1 MSQTYTPTDSASSVI
16 STTEAMHTL
25 PKPKYSQEVDK
36 LVNGVNNVGGMH
48 KTLPVDIVRHI
59 QHFAFLGLPDAAR
72 LEIGCSVTK
81 QELAEIIVYKNTPL
95 LSKALRPEMYQAH
108 AYCYLLMGRFSR
120 IAAELESCVKNNT
133 QTLCPAMQNAARIAQ
148 GYKIHQNHEMLLFNK
163 DLLDQFKTIDE
174 IVNFGSPKALEELA
188 KLKEVEKYKAEKRQE
203 RLVEL
208 YFHPLHTTLF
218 RKLTEMSDLVGIVNH
233 IKGGRKVQEP
243 TEAFR
248 QYCENRDLTSYPEID
263 TNLIRQFFKT
273 KLGPMNTSILVR
285 NQDEFDDFGGES
297 MLEMRKVAPGE
308 EECETYRENFSI
320 QINCDRRIAFLN
332 IFHKFHKEVIKTGMM
347 TQDNQSYFATRIY
360 ETLAYALLD
369 PRANTK
375 HLDYSIS
382 NLVREVSE
390 NANVICLSHSL
401 SIFRKCNF
409 YTEKMLDLFCREL
422 LKHSQIGVEDQ
433 VILIKIMSHAE
444 QKQVVNKNLFTKLCL
459 QSTFVISRDS
469 DLITLGYIKGAEKM
483 TEVVAEN
490 PLLSELFEDPEI
502 KTIIKIVKS
511 ALNLRD
517 NKIGL
522 NREYIKSLS
531 PEIMNLIFLYCVW

>member
-1 MSQTYTPTDSASSVI
+1 
-16 STTEAMHTL
+16 
-25 PKPKYSQEVDK
+25 
-36 LVNGVNNVGGMH
+36 
-48 KTLPVDIVRHI
+48 
-59 QHFAFLGLPDAAR
+59 
-72 LEIGCSVTK
+72 
-81 QELAEIIVYKNTPL
+81 
-95 LSKALRPEMYQAH
+95 
-108 AYCYLLMGRFSR
+108 MGRFSR
-120 IAAELESCVKNNT
+120 ITAELESCVKNNT
-133 QTLCPAMQNAARIAQ
+133 PTLCPAMQNAARIAQ

-188 KLKEVEKYKAEKRQE
+188 KLGTLEDEKYKAEKRRK

-233 IKGGRKVQEP
+233 IKGGREVREP
-243 TEAFR
+243 TEEFR
-248 QYCENRDLTSYPEID
+248 QYCENRDLSIYPEID
-263 TNLIRQFFKT
+263 KNLMMRFSKA
-273 KLGPMNTSILVR
+273 KLGPMNKSILVR
-285 NQDEFDDFGGES
+285 NQDAFDDFGGES

-308 EECETYRENFSI
+308 EGCVTYRENFSI

-401 SIFRKCNF
+401 SILRKCNF

-433 VILIKIMSHAE
+433 AILIKIMSHAE
-444 QKQVVNKNLFTKLCL
+444 QKRVVNKNLFTKLCL
-459 QSTFVISRDS
+459 QSTFAIRRDS
-469 DLITLGYIKGAEKM
+469 NLITLGYIKGAEKM

-502 KTIIKIVKS
+502 KTIIEIVKS

-517 NKIGL
+517 NNIRL
-522 NREYIKSLS
+522 DREYINSLS
-531 PEIMNLIFLYCVW
+531 PEIMSLIFLHCVW